1 MEKIIVAINKA
12 SVSSTEPKGTKIGSK
27 ERERNKVLLF
37 RSKLY
42 EFVGILFIFK

>member
-1 MEKIIVAINKA
+1 MEKIVVAINKA
-12 SVSSTEPKGTKIGSK
+12 SVASTEPTRTKIGSK
-27 ERERNKVLLF
+27 ERERNKVLF